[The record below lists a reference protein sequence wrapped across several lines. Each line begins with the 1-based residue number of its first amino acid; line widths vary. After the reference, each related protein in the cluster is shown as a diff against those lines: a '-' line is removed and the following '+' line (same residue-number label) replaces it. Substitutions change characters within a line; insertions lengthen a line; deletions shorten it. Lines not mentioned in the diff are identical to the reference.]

1 MKKLFYLFAFA
12 LLLFAC
18 SKTPQEQAQANV
30 KAFLKEN
37 LLNPGDYKPIAFD
50 TIQNISE
57 KDTLLQKIRISELFL
72 SYSEDSASILAM
84 IKQCEEKLEKPGI
97 DTNIV
102 IRLIGHTYNHKGL
115 DGQPVE
121 LKVTFELDDNYQVI
135 DYFSGIQGQGFF
147 DVFVV
152 VVPNEFKR
160 VEKYSIDGQS
170 YSIGTGKHKLPY
182 GKHSLTWWGADKS
195 LVDNYYLPAFSHDEE
210 IYLQN
215 DKNDSVPGIKIIVLD
230 GYYMH
235 TYNSLEEFKQT
246 EEGAKIE
253 LN

>member
-1 MKKLFYLFAFA
+1 MKKLLYFLGIA
-12 LLLFAC
+12 LLLSAC
-18 SKTPQEQAQANV
+18 AKTPQEQAQTNV

-37 LLNPGDYKPIAFD
+37 LLNPGEYKSIAFD

-57 KDTLLQKIRISELFL
+57 KDTLLWVLEIAKIRL
-72 SYSEDSASILAM
+72 SYSDDSASVLAD

-102 IRLIGHTYNHKGL
+102 IRLIDHTYSHKGL

-121 LKVTFELDDNYQVI
+121 LKVTFQLDDNYQVI
-135 DYFSGIQGQGFF
+135 DYGSGIQGQGFF

-152 VVPNEFKR
+152 VVPTEYKR
-160 VEKYSIDGQS
+160 VEKYTIDGQS
-170 YSIGTGKHKLPY
+170 YSIGTVKHKLAY
-182 GKHSLTWWGADKS
+182 GKHSLTWWCADKS
-195 LVDNYYLPAFSHDEE
+195 LVDNSYLPAFSHDEE
-210 IYLQN
+210 ISLQN
-215 DKNDSVPGIKIIVLD
+215 SRNDSVPGIKIIMLN
-230 GYYMH
+230 GYSMH
-235 TYNSLEEFKQT
+235 TYNSIEEFKQT

>member
-1 MKKLFYLFAFA
+1 MKKLLYFLGIA
-12 LLLFAC
+12 LLLSAC
-18 SKTPQEQAQANV
+18 AKTPQEQAQKNV

-37 LLNPGDYKPIAFD
+37 LLNPGDYKSIAFD
-50 TIQNISE
+50 TILNISE
-57 KDTLLQKIRISELFL
+57 KDTLLQAIRISELFL
-72 SYSEDSASILAM
+72 SLSKDSASILAM
-84 IKQCEEKLEKPGI
+84 IKQCEENLEKPGI

-102 IRLIGHTYNHKGL
+102 YRRIDHTYNHKGL

-121 LKVTFELDDNYQVI
+121 LKVTFELDNNYQVI

-152 VVPNEFKR
+152 VVPTEFKR
-160 VEKYSIDGQS
+160 VEKYTIDGQP
-170 YSIGTGKHKLPY
+170 YSIGTGKHKLAY

-195 LVDNYYLPAFSHDEE
+195 LVDNSYLPAFSHNEE

-215 DKNDSVPGIKIIVLD
+215 DRNDSVPGIKIIVLD

-235 TYNSLEEFKQT
+235 TYNSIEKFKQT
-246 EEGAKIE
+246 KEGANID
-253 LN
+253 LY